1 MNSRRFPLHAA
12 ARRNP
17 SRLGV
22 YYVQWTTAVSF
33 GQLMLVIDSVLALAA
48 AGLLLAA
55 MARFERS
62 RLILG

>member
-1 MNSRRFPLHAA
+1 
-12 ARRNP
+12 
-17 SRLGV
+17 
-22 YYVQWTTAVSF
+22 VQWTTAVSF
-33 GQLMLVIDSVLALAA
+33 GQLMLVIDSLLALAA